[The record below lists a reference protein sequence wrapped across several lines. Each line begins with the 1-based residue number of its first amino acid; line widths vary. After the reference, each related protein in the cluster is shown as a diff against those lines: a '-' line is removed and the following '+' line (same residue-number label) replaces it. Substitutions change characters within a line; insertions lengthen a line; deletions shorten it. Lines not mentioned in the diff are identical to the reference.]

1 MKPEQKAQ
9 EIFNEVRLYTATD
22 YDAAQITSIVALII
36 RDETNNCWW
45 EQVAEETPQTQ
56 PENIEDAIQYIRQL
70 DVIKLQRS
78 INTIRQWVE
87 RR

>member
-9 EIFNEVRLYTATD
+9 EIFNMVRFYTSNDYEAT
-22 YDAAQITSIVALII
+22 QITSIVALII

>member
-1 MKPEQKAQ
+1 MKPEDKAQ
-9 EIFNEVRLYTATD
+9 QIFNVLRFYTSND
-22 YDAAQITSIVALII
+22 YMAAQITSIVALII

-45 EQVAEETPQTQ
+45 EQVAEEIPQTQ

-70 DVIKLQRS
+70 DVIQLQRS

-87 RR
+87 TR